1 MGVPAPRDVYR
12 IATRLL
18 AMALVVIGGA
28 MVVRALFGGGGA
40 LAIGVVDGVLFIAA
54 GAGRLW
60 AARG

>member
-1 MGVPAPRDVYR
+1 MGVPAPRDVYPL
-12 IATRLL
+12 ATRLL
-18 AMALVVIGGA
+18 AMAMVVIGVA

-40 LAIGVVDGVLFIAA
+40 LAIGVVVGVLFIAA